1 MADTTLAVELLAR
14 NLSETP
20 EASYNRAVLAAS
32 YAQQG
37 RSEEAARAAEKLRR
51 SDPAFD
57 ADAFG
62 TQLQNPADR
71 ERLREGLRK
80 AGF

>member
-1 MADTTLAVELLAR
+1 MV
-14 NLSETP
+14 
-20 EASYNRAVLAAS
+20 
-32 YAQQG
+32 
-37 RSEEAARAAEKLRR
+37 RR
-51 SDPAFD
+51 SDPGFD

-62 TQLQNPADR
+62 TQSQKPPDR

>member
-1 MADTTLAVELLAR
+1 LAR

-20 EASYNRAVLAAS
+20 EASYKGAVLAAS
-32 YAQQG
+32 YALQG
-37 RSEEAARAAEKLRR
+37 RSEEAARAVEMVRR

-62 TQLQNPADR
+62 TQLQKPADR
-71 ERLREGLRK
+71 ERVREGLRK